1 MLAIEGVL
9 VHAGGREESPR
20 PGPRQAPDTETRE
33 RAVEMKTS
41 VRAGAHGRRVL
52 PCAAAVFAMLLM
64 SGPASAGM
72 ILPTDVRLQL
82 LDHPDGNAAP
92 PTYGLR
98 LDELINVTP
107 GHDRFTFSFEHPQA
121 LMQMM
126 LTEVGAGEFS
136 IHIWGTAFGGLVVN
150 NEYDP
155 LLSGLVEIDFT
166 YMLAH
171 LVDGDDDLIVTTP
184 SFMNT
189 GSIMFNGS
197 TIDLFDRAN
206 SEGFSF
212 RLGNEDDD
220 QGHRGFD
227 GISGWG
233 WLDHGK
239 AGTYV
244 AASDWLFTVV
254 PTPGPTAL
262 LAIAAALFARARR
275 RRR

>member
-1 MLAIEGVL
+1 MPCTVAALA
-9 VHAGGREESPR
+9 
-20 PGPRQAPDTETRE
+20 
-33 RAVEMKTS
+33 
-41 VRAGAHGRRVL
+41 
-52 PCAAAVFAMLLM
+52 LLA
-64 SGPASAGM
+64 SGPASAGL
-72 ILPTDVRLQL
+72 LPTDVRLRL
-82 LDHPDGNAAP
+82 ADHPDGNAGP

-98 LDELINVTP
+98 LDELIPVTP
-107 GHDRFTFSFEHPQA
+107 GHDIFTFSFSHPSA
-121 LMQMM
+121 LVEIMV
-126 LTEVGAGEFS
+126 TEVSAGEFS
-136 IHIWGTAFGGLVVN
+136 IHIWGTAFGGRIVD

-155 LLSGLVEIDFT
+155 LLSGPAEIDFT

-171 LVDGDDDLIVTTP
+171 LADGDDDLIVTTP
-184 SFMNT
+184 NFMNS

-206 SEGFSF
+206 SEGFSL

-233 WLDHGK
+233 WLDHGE
-239 AGTYV
+239 AGTHF

-262 LAIAAALFARARR
+262 MAIAAALFARARR

>member
-1 MLAIEGVL
+1 MLAIEEVL
-9 VHAGGREESPR
+9 VHAGGREESSR
-20 PGPRQAPDTETRE
+20 PGPRQAPGTETRE
-33 RAVEMKTS
+33 RAAEMKTS
-41 VRAGAHGRRVL
+41 VRAGAPGRLVL

-184 SFMNT
+184 SFMNA
-189 GSIMFNGS
+189 GSIMFDGS

-206 SEGFSF
+206 SEGFSL

-233 WLDHGK
+233 WLDHGE
-239 AGTYV
+239 AGTHFV
-244 AASDWLFTVV
+244 ASDWLFTVV

-262 LAIAAALFARARR
+262 MAIAAALFARARR